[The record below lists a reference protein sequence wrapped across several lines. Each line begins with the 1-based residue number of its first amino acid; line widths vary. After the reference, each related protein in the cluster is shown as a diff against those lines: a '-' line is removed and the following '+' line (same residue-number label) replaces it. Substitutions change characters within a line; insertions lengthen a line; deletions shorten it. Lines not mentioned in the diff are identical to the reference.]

1 MSFNPTKF
9 DYVKHRKIYFAITI
23 ALVIVSVLLLSFRG
37 LNLGID
43 FTQGTRVE
51 ISSENQIKEAD
62 VRSVIEDAGIDAE
75 EIDGIQFA
83 QGGKLANV
91 TFVGEFSQQQ
101 ISEMKQTIEAK
112 YKKEPSI
119 STVSAQVGREIARNA
134 IYAVLL
140 ASLGIVIYVSF
151 RFQPLYGIATVLA
164 LLHDALMI
172 IAFFSLFQ
180 IEVNLYFIAAVLT
193 IIGYSVNDTIVT
205 FDRVRENLGL
215 AEKGGRKVSFDELA
229 HIVNESI
236 QQTIIRS
243 INTVVTVIMTAAA
256 LYIFGSEAIRG
267 FSLALLVGLIMGM
280 YSSIFIAAQLWLVMK
295 GRTLGRTKR
304 AS

>member
-1 MSFNPTKF
+1 MNFNPTKF
-9 DYVKHRKIYFAITI
+9 DYVKHRKVYFTITI
-23 ALVIVSVLLLSFRG
+23 ALVLLSVLLLSFRG

-43 FTQGTRVE
+43 FTEGTRVE
-51 ISSENQIKEAD
+51 ISSENQIQESE
-62 VRSVIEDAGIDAE
+62 VRSVIEEAGIDAK

-83 QGGKLANV
+83 QGGTLANV
-91 TFVGEFSQQQ
+91 TFVGEFSQEQVA
-101 ISEMKQTIEAK
+101 EVNKTIEAK
-112 YKKEPSI
+112 YDKAPSI
-119 STVSAQVGREIARNA
+119 STVSPQVGREIARNA
-134 IYAVLL
+134 MYAVLL
-140 ASLGIVIYVSF
+140 ASIGIVIYVSF
-151 RFQPLYGIATVLA
+151 RFQPTYGIATVLA

-205 FDRVRENLGL
+205 FDRVRENLGR
-215 AEKGGRKVSFDELA
+215 AEKGGRTVSFDELCDV
-229 HIVNESI
+229 VNESI

-267 FSLALLVGLIMGM
+267 FSLALLVGLFMGM

-295 GRTLGRTKR
+295 KRTLKQPKQ

>member
-91 TFVGEFSQQQ
+91 TFVGEFSQEQ
-101 ISEMKQTIEAK
+101 ISEIKQSVEAE

-215 AEKGGRKVSFDELA
+215 AEKGGRKVSFDELT

-243 INTVVTVIMTAAA
+243 INTVITVIMTAAA

-295 GRTLGRTKR
+295 GRALGRTKR

>member
-1 MSFNPTKF
+1 
-9 DYVKHRKIYFAITI
+9 
-23 ALVIVSVLLLSFRG
+23 
-37 LNLGID
+37 
-43 FTQGTRVE
+43 
-51 ISSENQIKEAD
+51 
-62 VRSVIEDAGIDAE
+62 
-75 EIDGIQFA
+75 
-83 QGGKLANV
+83 
-91 TFVGEFSQQQ
+91 
-101 ISEMKQTIEAK
+101 MKQTIETE

-119 STVSAQVGREIARNA
+119 STVSAQVGQEIARNA

-172 IAFFSLFQ
+172 VAFFSLFQ
-180 IEVNLYFIAAVLT
+180 IEVNLYFIAAILT

>member
-62 VRSVIEDAGIDAE
+62 VRSVIEDAGINAE

-91 TFVGEFSQQQ
+91 TFVGEFSQEQ
-101 ISEMKQTIEAK
+101 ISEIKQSVEAE

-215 AEKGGRKVSFDELA
+215 AEKGGRKVSFDELK

>member
-91 TFVGEFSQQQ
+91 TFVGEFSQDQ
-101 ISEMKQTIEAK
+101 ISEMKQTIEAQ
-112 YKKEPSI
+112 YDKEPSI
-119 STVSAQVGREIARNA
+119 STVSAQVGQEIARNA

-172 IAFFSLFQ
+172 VAFFSLFQ
-180 IEVNLYFIAAVLT
+180 IEVNLYFIAAILT

-243 INTVVTVIMTAAA
+243 INTVVTVVMTAAA

>member
-9 DYVKHRKIYFAITI
+9 DYIKHRKIYFAITI

-91 TFVGEFSQQQ
+91 TFVGEFSQDQ
-101 ISEMKQTIEAK
+101 ISEIKQSVEAE

-119 STVSAQVGREIARNA
+119 STVSAQVGQEIARNA

>member
-9 DYVKHRKIYFAITI
+9 DYIKHRKIYFAITI

-91 TFVGEFSQQQ
+91 TFVGEFSQDQ
-101 ISEMKQTIEAK
+101 ISEMKQTIEAQ
-112 YKKEPSI
+112 YDKEPSI
-119 STVSAQVGREIARNA
+119 STVSAQVGQEIARNA

>member
-91 TFVGEFSQQQ
+91 TFVGEFSQEQ
-101 ISEMKQTIEAK
+101 ISEIKQTIEAK

>member
-119 STVSAQVGREIARNA
+119 STVSAQVGQEIARNA

>member
-101 ISEMKQTIEAK
+101 VSEIKQSVEAK
-112 YKKEPSI
+112 YDKEPSI

-205 FDRVRENLGL
+205 FDRIRENLGL
-215 AEKGGRKVSFDELA
+215 AEKGGRKVSFDELT

-243 INTVVTVIMTAAA
+243 INTVITVIMTAAA

>member
-101 ISEMKQTIEAK
+101 ISEIKQTIEAK

-119 STVSAQVGREIARNA
+119 STVSAQVGQEIARNA

>member
-91 TFVGEFSQQQ
+91 TFVGEFSQEQ
-101 ISEMKQTIEAK
+101 ISEIKQSVEAE

-151 RFQPLYGIATVLA
+151 RFQPLSGIATVLA

>member
-91 TFVGEFSQQQ
+91 TFVGEFSQDQ
-101 ISEMKQTIEAK
+101 ISEMKQTIEAQ
-112 YKKEPSI
+112 YDKEPSI
-119 STVSAQVGREIARNA
+119 STVSAQVGQEIARNA

>member
-1 MSFNPTKF
+1 VSFNPTKF

-62 VRSVIEDAGIDAE
+62 VRSVIEDAGINAE

-91 TFVGEFSQQQ
+91 TFVGEFSQEQ
-101 ISEMKQTIEAK
+101 ISKIKQSVEAE

-172 IAFFSLFQ
+172 VAFFSLFQ

>member
-91 TFVGEFSQQQ
+91 TFVGEFSQDQ
-101 ISEMKQTIEAK
+101 ISEIKQTIEAK

-119 STVSAQVGREIARNA
+119 STVSAQVGQEIARNA

>member
-9 DYVKHRKIYFAITI
+9 DYVKHRKVYFAITI
-23 ALVIVSVLLLSFRG
+23 ALVVISVLLLSFRG

-51 ISSENQIKEAD
+51 ISSTNQIKEAD
-62 VRSVIEDAGIDAE
+62 VRAVIEDAGVDPA

-91 TFVGEFSQQQ
+91 TFVGEFNQQQ
-101 ISEMKQTIEAK
+101 VSEIKKSVEAK
-112 YKKEPSI
+112 YDKEPSI

-205 FDRVRENLGL
+205 FDRIRENLGL
-215 AEKGGRKVSFDELA
+215 AEKGGRKVTFDELA

-256 LYIFGSEAIRG
+256 LYIFGSESIRG

>member
-9 DYVKHRKIYFAITI
+9 DYVKHRKVYFAITI
-23 ALVIVSVLLLSFRG
+23 ALVVISVLLLSFRG

-51 ISSENQIKEAD
+51 ISSTNQIKEAD
-62 VRSVIEDAGIDAE
+62 VRSVIEDAGIDPA

-91 TFVGEFSQQQ
+91 TFVGEFNQQQ
-101 ISEMKQTIEAK
+101 VSEIKKSVEAK
-112 YKKEPSI
+112 YDKEPSI

-205 FDRVRENLGL
+205 FDRIRENLGF
-215 AEKGGRKVSFDELA
+215 AQKGGRKVTFDELA
-229 HIVNESI
+229 HVVNESI

-256 LYIFGSEAIRG
+256 LYIFGSESIRG

>member
-1 MSFNPTKF
+1 VSFNPTKF
-9 DYVKHRKIYFAITI
+9 DYIKHRKLYFAITI
-23 ALVIVSVLLLSFRG
+23 ALVLASFLLITFRG

-43 FTQGTRVE
+43 FAAGTRVE
-51 ISSENQIKEAD
+51 IASEQVLKEQE
-62 VRSVIEDAGIDAE
+62 VRDVIEQSGLDAD

-91 TFVGEFSQQQ
+91 TFVGVFDKEQ
-101 ISEMKQTIEAK
+101 IAKTKQVIEDE
-112 YKKEPSI
+112 YGKEPSV

-134 IYAVLL
+134 IYAVML
-140 ASLGIVIYVSF
+140 ASLGIVLYVSF
-151 RFQPLYGIATVLA
+151 RFQPLYGIATVVA
-164 LLHDALMI
+164 LLHDVLMI

-205 FDRVRENLGL
+205 FDRVRENLAI
-215 AEKGGRKVSFDELA
+215 AEKGGRRVGFEELGRV
-229 HIVNESI
+229 VNASI
-236 QQTIIRS
+236 QQTIVRS
-243 INTVVTVIMTAAA
+243 INTVVTVLMTAIA
-256 LYIFGSEAIRG
+256 LYVFGSESIRG
-267 FSLALLVGLIMGM
+267 FSLALLVGLVMGM

-295 GRTLGRTKR
+295 GKTLSKTKQ

>member
-91 TFVGEFSQQQ
+91 TFVGEFSQDQ
-101 ISEMKQTIEAK
+101 ISEMKKTIEAE

-215 AEKGGRKVSFDELA
+215 AEKGGRKVSFDELQ

>member
-1 MSFNPTKF
+1 VSFNPTKF

-62 VRSVIEDAGIDAE
+62 VRSVIEDAGINAE

-91 TFVGEFSQQQ
+91 TFVGEFSQEQ
-101 ISEMKQTIEAK
+101 ISKIKQSVEAE

-172 IAFFSLFQ
+172 VAFFSLFQ

-205 FDRVRENLGL
+205 FDRIRENLGL

>member
-62 VRSVIEDAGIDAE
+62 VRSVIEDAGINAE

-91 TFVGEFSQQQ
+91 TFVGEFSQEQ
-101 ISEMKQTIEAK
+101 ISKIKQSVEAE

-172 IAFFSLFQ
+172 VAFFSLFQ

-295 GRTLGRTKR
+295 GQTLGRTKR

>member
-9 DYVKHRKIYFAITI
+9 DYIKHRKIYFAITI

-91 TFVGEFSQQQ
+91 TFVGEFSQDQ
-101 ISEMKQTIEAK
+101 ISEMKQTIEAQ
-112 YKKEPSI
+112 YDKEPSI
-119 STVSAQVGREIARNA
+119 STVSAQVGQEIARNA

-172 IAFFSLFQ
+172 VAFFSLFQ
-180 IEVNLYFIAAVLT
+180 IEVNLYFIAAILT

-243 INTVVTVIMTAAA
+243 INTVVTVVMTAAA

>member
-9 DYVKHRKIYFAITI
+9 DYIKHRKLYFTITI
-23 ALVIVSVLLLSFRG
+23 ALVLVSVLLITFRG

-43 FTQGTRVE
+43 FAAGTRVE
-51 ISSENQIKEAD
+51 IASEQVLKEQE
-62 VRSVIEDAGIDAE
+62 VRDVIEQSGLDAD

-91 TFVGEFSQQQ
+91 TFVGVFEKEQ
-101 ISEMKQTIEAK
+101 IAKTKQVIEDK
-112 YKKEPSI
+112 YGKEPSV

-134 IYAVLL
+134 IYAVML
-140 ASLGIVIYVSF
+140 ASLGIVLYVSV
-151 RFQPLYGIATVLA
+151 RFQPLYGIATVVA
-164 LLHDALMI
+164 LLHDVLMI
-172 IAFFSLFQ
+172 IAFFSLLQ

-205 FDRVRENLGL
+205 FDRVRENLAL
-215 AEKGGRKVSFDELA
+215 AEKGGRKVGFEELGR
-229 HIVNESI
+229 IVNASL
-236 QQTIIRS
+236 QQTIVRS
-243 INTVVTVIMTAAA
+243 INTVVTVLMTAIA
-256 LYIFGSEAIRG
+256 LYVFGSESIRG
-267 FSLALLVGLIMGM
+267 FSLALLVGLVMGM

-295 GRTLGRTKR
+295 GKTLSKTKQ

>member
-1 MSFNPTKF
+1 VSFNPTKF

-91 TFVGEFSQQQ
+91 TFVGEFSQEQ
-101 ISEMKQTIEAK
+101 ISEIKQSVEAE

-215 AEKGGRKVSFDELA
+215 AEKGGRKVSFDELT

-243 INTVVTVIMTAAA
+243 INTVITVIMTAAA

-295 GRTLGRTKR
+295 GRALGRTKR

>member
-1 MSFNPTKF
+1 VSFNPTKF
-9 DYVKHRKIYFAITI
+9 DYIKHRKIYFAITI

-91 TFVGEFSQQQ
+91 TFVGEFSQDQ
-101 ISEMKQTIEAK
+101 ISEMKQTIEAQ
-112 YKKEPSI
+112 YDKEPSI
-119 STVSAQVGREIARNA
+119 STVSAQVGQEIARNA

-172 IAFFSLFQ
+172 VAFFSLFQ
-180 IEVNLYFIAAVLT
+180 IEVNLYFIAAILT

-243 INTVVTVIMTAAA
+243 INTVVTVVMTAAA

>member
-91 TFVGEFSQQQ
+91 TFVGEFSQDQ
-101 ISEMKQTIEAK
+101 ISEMKQTIEAE
-112 YKKEPSI
+112 YDKEPSI

-215 AEKGGRKVSFDELA
+215 AEKGGRKVSFDELS

-243 INTVVTVIMTAAA
+243 INTVITVIMTAAA

>member
-62 VRSVIEDAGIDAE
+62 VRSVIEDAGINAE

-91 TFVGEFSQQQ
+91 TFVGEFSQEQ
-101 ISEMKQTIEAK
+101 ISEIKQSVEAE

-215 AEKGGRKVSFDELA
+215 AEKGGRKVSFDELQ

>member
-62 VRSVIEDAGIDAE
+62 VRSVIEDAGINAE

-91 TFVGEFSQQQ
+91 TFVGEFSQEQ
-101 ISEMKQTIEAK
+101 ISKIKQSVEAE

-172 IAFFSLFQ
+172 VAFFSLFQ

-205 FDRVRENLGL
+205 FDRIRENLGL

>member
-23 ALVIVSVLLLSFRG
+23 ALVIVSILLLSFRG

-91 TFVGEFSQQQ
+91 TFVGEFSQEQ
-101 ISEMKQTIEAK
+101 ISEIKQSVEAK

-215 AEKGGRKVSFDELA
+215 AEKGGRKVSFDELQ

>member
-1 MSFNPTKF
+1 VSFNPTKF

-91 TFVGEFSQQQ
+91 TFVGEFSQEQ
-101 ISEMKQTIEAK
+101 ISEIKQTIEAK

>member
-9 DYVKHRKIYFAITI
+9 DYVKHRKVYFAITI

-51 ISSENQIKEAD
+51 ISSENQIKETD

-91 TFVGEFSQQQ
+91 TFVGEFSQEQ
-101 ISEMKQTIEAK
+101 ISEIKQSVEAE

-243 INTVVTVIMTAAA
+243 INTVITVIMTAAA

>member
-62 VRSVIEDAGIDAE
+62 VRSVIEDAGINAE

-91 TFVGEFSQQQ
+91 TFVGEFSQEQ
-101 ISEMKQTIEAK
+101 ISKIKQSVEAE

-172 IAFFSLFQ
+172 VAFFSLFQ

>member
-1 MSFNPTKF
+1 VSFNPTKF

-62 VRSVIEDAGIDAE
+62 VRSVIEDAGINAE

-91 TFVGEFSQQQ
+91 TFVGEFSQEQ
-101 ISEMKQTIEAK
+101 ISEIKQSVEAE

-180 IEVNLYFIAAVLT
+180 IEVNLYFIAAILT

-229 HIVNESI
+229 HIVNEAI
-236 QQTIIRS
+236 QQTSVRS
-243 INTVVTVIMTAAA
+243 INTVVTVIMAAAA